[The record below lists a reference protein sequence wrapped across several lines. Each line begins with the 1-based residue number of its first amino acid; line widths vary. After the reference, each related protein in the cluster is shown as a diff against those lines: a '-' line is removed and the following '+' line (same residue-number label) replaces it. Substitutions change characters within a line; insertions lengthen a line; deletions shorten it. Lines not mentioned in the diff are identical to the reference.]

1 MPTSGTTSG
10 TASMPRFVVQAG
22 AFADRERAEALRM
35 TMTEAFAEARTLVD
49 ASRNP
54 PLWKVLVGREMT
66 REQATGLAIRVR
78 KQTGAAIV
86 VLEVGGY
93 NPKMEAIVP

>member
-1 MPTSGTTSG
+1 
-10 TASMPRFVVQAG
+10 MPRFVVQAG
-22 AFADRERAEALRM
+22 AFVDRERAEALRM
-35 TMTEAFAEARTLVD
+35 TMTEAFAVARTLVD

-66 REQATGLAIRVR
+66 REQAAALAMRVR

-86 VLEVGGY
+86 VPELGGY
-93 NPKMEAIVP
+93 SPEMEAIVP

>member
-1 MPTSGTTSG
+1 M
-10 TASMPRFVVQAG
+10 VQAG
-22 AFADRERAEALRM
+22 AFADRERAEALRV

-66 REQATGLAIRVR
+66 REQATELAVRVR
-78 KQTGAAIV
+78 RQTRAAIV
-86 VLEVGGY
+86 VPEVAGSI
-93 NPKMEAIVP
+93 PEMEAIVP

>member
-1 MPTSGTTSG
+1 
-10 TASMPRFVVQAG
+10 MPRFVVQAG

-35 TMTEAFAEARTLVD
+35 TITEAFAEARTLVD

-66 REQATGLAIRVR
+66 REQATELALHVR

-86 VLEVGGY
+86 V
-93 NPKMEAIVP
+93 PEAAGSIPEMVTTVP